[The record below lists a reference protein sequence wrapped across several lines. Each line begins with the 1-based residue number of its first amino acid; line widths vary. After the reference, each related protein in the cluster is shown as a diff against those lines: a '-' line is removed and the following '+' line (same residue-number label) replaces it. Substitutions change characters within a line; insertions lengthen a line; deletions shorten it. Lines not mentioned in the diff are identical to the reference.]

1 MNGSPS
7 GLPFLF
13 LAWLLVLSFLVTF
26 AVSVKSVSYHIS
38 KFVSRL
44 ILVVGCVA
52 AFSSAALADN
62 AKRPVATS
70 KQKTVNAAAT
80 PMASSALNAS
90 IKAVAGRTKAL
101 VKNTPKVN
109 AGNDT
114 TGRDNRIVFSRA
126 SGDIFTTRIELAT
139 DEPLIEIGIYNML
152 GKRVMDVYKGASG
165 RGQQDF
171 SQSVAELPDGV
182 YICILQGDNFRKA
195 EKFYFRR

>member
-1 MNGSPS
+1 M
-7 GLPFLF
+7 
-13 LAWLLVLSFLVTF
+13 FLVTF
-26 AVSVKSVSYHIS
+26 ALFLKNVSYHITS
-38 KFVSRL
+38 VISRL
-44 ILVVGCVA
+44 ILVVGCFA
-52 AFSSAALADN
+52 AFSSAAMADN
-62 AKRPVATS
+62 AKRPVAAS
-70 KQKTVNAAAT
+70 KQKPVSVAAI
-80 PMASSALNAS
+80 PMTSSALNAS

-114 TGRDNRIVFSRA
+114 LGRDNRIVFSRA
-126 SGDIFTTRIELAT
+126 SGDVFTTRIELAT

-165 RGQQDF
+165 RGQQEF
-171 SQSVAELPDGV
+171 TQSVAELPDGV